1 MDNHYAIID
10 EAGGWLVNLV
20 VWDGDTNTWRTKEGT
35 VAIPISQVDFASL
48 PQKPEE
54 IE

>member
-1 MDNHYAIID
+1 MIDKYAILD
-10 EAGGWLVNLV
+10 EKKGWLVNLV
-20 VWDGDTNTWRTKEGT
+20 VWNGNLDTWQSPNETIF
-35 VAIPISQVDFASL
+35 IPIDQVDFASL